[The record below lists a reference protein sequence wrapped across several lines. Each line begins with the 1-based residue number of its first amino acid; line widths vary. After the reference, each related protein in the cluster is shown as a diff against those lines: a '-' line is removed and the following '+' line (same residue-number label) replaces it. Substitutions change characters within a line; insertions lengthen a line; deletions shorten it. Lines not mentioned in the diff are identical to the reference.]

1 MIRKDYNIAISEIL
15 EILDHT
21 RQEDIDKIPVKF
33 LEFLKNNALET
44 YKPSLDFNKPL
55 KEMNLNVKTIGLLSI
70 INRKYWCND
79 NQRKEFDNKLKE
91 NETIFQQKIQIKYNT
106 DNLFKNR
113 KTKMNSN
120 NDIKTEENAVIE
132 YKQKNFFKKILN
144 KIKNLFNRE

>member
-1 MIRKDYNIAISEIL
+1 MICKDYNIAISEIL

-55 KEMNLNVKTIGLLSI
+55 KEMNLNVKTIGILSI

-113 KTKMNSN
+113 KTDINSN
-120 NDIKTEENAVIE
+120 NDIKTEETAIIE
-132 YKQKNFFKKILN
+132 YKQKNFLKKILD
-144 KIKNLFNRE
+144 KIKNLFNRN